1 MRLASAVPMQDNVL
15 APEDDAERQARQA
28 ENRDLTRKVWTS
40 MISAILVIGSLP
52 AMTGLSIPIPMWLH
66 NPGYSSC

>member
-1 MRLASAVPMQDNVL
+1 MQDNVL

-40 MISAILVIGSLP
+40 GMISAILVIGSLLP
-52 AMTGLSIPIPMWLH
+52 
-66 NPGYSSC
+66 